1 MGMKNP
7 RIGNRTRQM
16 IFPSI
21 FLFAGAIIAIIYH
34 TVFEPRGANLDGL
47 LFYGALSLTSF
58 TLIILFQRFVDYKSL
73 HIPLSIGWGLVFLGS
88 FEKLNNDVVNTVGL
102 ENENFFSAVI
112 FFGLL
117 FVAFGLYL
125 WVRQTWMNE
134 RYREQ
139 QHRVI
144 EMFTSL
150 MSHDAGNDLQAV
162 LGYLELAIMRCQ
174 ECPHEVLEVLEAA
187 REFALRMTTLIQ
199 SFKTGVID
207 TELSLVEVLQS
218 ISNQAEKA
226 HLGLRTNIAADAGTE
241 SISGAGNTLF
251 AMAVTNIFRNAAE
264 HAGPKPIVDIEVSR
278 SANKIIIVLNDN
290 GPGIPHEQRKSL
302 FQRGS
307 SKKEHGLGLYLTKQI
322 VTACGGTI
330 ENLESEKG
338 AKFRIALPIIP

>member
-1 MGMKNP
+1 METENP
-7 RIGNRTRQM
+7 RVGNRAKQM

-21 FLFAGAIIAIIYH
+21 FLIAGVIIAIIYH

-47 LFYGALSLTSF
+47 LFYGALSSTSF
-58 TLIILFQRFVDYKSL
+58 ILLIFFQRFVDYKTL
-73 HIPLSIGWGLVFLGS
+73 HIPLSIGWGLIFLGS
-88 FEKLNNDVVNTVGL
+88 FEKLNGDYVDTVGL
-102 ENENFFSAVI
+102 ENENIFSAVI

-117 FVAFGLYL
+117 FIAFGLYL

-144 EMFTSL
+144 ELFTSL

-174 ECPHEVLEVLEAA
+174 DCQHEVLELLEAA

-207 TELSLVEVLQS
+207 TELTLIEVLHS
-218 ISNQAEKA
+218 ISAQAEKA
-226 HLGLRTNIAADAGTE
+226 HIGLQTNITLDAGTE
-241 SISGAGNTLF
+241 SISVAGNTLL

-278 SANKIIIVLNDN
+278 SANQIFVVLCDN
-290 GPGIPHEQRKSL
+290 GPGISDELRKSL
-302 FQRGS
+302 
-307 SKKEHGLGLYLTKQI
+307 
-322 VTACGGTI
+322 
-330 ENLESEKG
+330 
-338 AKFRIALPIIP
+338 